1 MTSPTLL
8 DLTGSSELPSSF
20 PVVLAC
26 CLAAALG
33 VPEENSASDGGPTS
47 DLERGVSSDIDL
59 LRPLRS
65 WCTLSFDLPKDL
77 RRLKNPGRFCLPG
90 ATSPLA
96 LGFPFS
102 LPVFPFCLA
111 GLGTGGDP
119 RACVGDLPARVRDGV
134 IASGVKVGVV
144 FCYLAQQFIPLTKVL
159 EAIGVQGCLIVGR
172 KALRWLQP
180 ILLHHLFTRKAGASI
195 NDGGEGLL
203 NLSPDRRLVQAAV
216 TWTEEGGLFQIR
228 VCGAGMLGDCAVGDR
243 LGRGVDAHNI
253 APYQQPGLLD
263 AEPGKEELLRSIP
276 PLRRM
281 DEAEGFDAIAEEP
294 SPLCRVP
301 CCCRNAA
308 GHVDL
313 RVEAVMGQRA
323 KVQRSVRMEMHGGG
337 GENNKIERGLELQ
350 TTVW

>member
-47 DLERGVSSDIDL
+47 DLERGAAKEPRPFLLARSNVATRLIISIFLASIPILLSRAGHGHAHAVLRKMINLL
-59 LRPLRS
+59 LREFNE
-65 WCTLSFDLPKDL
+65 CCK
-77 RRLKNPGRFCLPG
+77 
-90 ATSPLA
+90 A
-96 LGFPFS
+96 
-102 LPVFPFCLA
+102 VV
-111 GLGTGGDP
+111 
-119 RACVGDLPARVRDGV
+119 VGDLPARVRDGV

-159 EAIGVQGCLIVGR
+159 EAIGVQGPEPLSTMAARACSTSVRTVGSSKRLSRGPKKVGSFRSGYAALGCLGTAR
-172 KALRWLQP
+172 
-180 ILLHHLFTRKAGASI
+180 S
-195 NDGGEGLL
+195 
-203 NLSPDRRLVQAAV
+203 
-216 TWTEEGGLFQIR
+216 
-228 VCGAGMLGDCAVGDR
+228 
-243 LGRGVDAHNI
+243 
-253 APYQQPGLLD
+253 PGLLD

-308 GHVDL
+308 GHV
-313 RVEAVMGQRA
+313 
-323 KVQRSVRMEMHGGG
+323 
-337 GENNKIERGLELQ
+337 NFC
-350 TTVW
+350 